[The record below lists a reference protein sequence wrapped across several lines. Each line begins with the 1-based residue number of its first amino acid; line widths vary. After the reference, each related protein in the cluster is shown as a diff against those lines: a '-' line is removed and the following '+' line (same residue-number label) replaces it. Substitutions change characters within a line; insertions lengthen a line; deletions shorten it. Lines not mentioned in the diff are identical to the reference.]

1 MFWEENWLGNFN
13 LCSELEDLYRIA
25 ADCNITVADKSI
37 NRGTRLRWNWQ
48 WVRQLNDSEMIR
60 KSELEGLL
68 STIVLQEGAA
78 DEFCWVQDE
87 EQDFS
92 VRGCYKFLRN
102 LQVRDD
108 FEDDLL
114 TAVQQLWSTSVLLK
128 VLLFGWRLLHDRMP
142 TRVELWRKGVLN
154 DVQQQTCVFCCHE
167 FESSSHLFAVCA
179 KTKMIWD
186 KIFMWLNWK
195 ATDWYD
201 HVLENFL
208 QFNTFCRGKKV
219 SHIIWL
225 AAAWCIWLECNDII
239 FRGKILNISEVVDR
253 IKRLSWSW
261 YICREGEYCVLRK
274 MILSP
279 SHNSRPI

>member
-154 DVQQQTCVFCCHE
+154 DVQQQIRTTTY
-167 FESSSHLFAVCA
+167 AY
-179 KTKMIWD
+179 
-186 KIFMWLNWK
+186 
-195 ATDWYD
+195 AT
-201 HVLENFL
+201 F
-208 QFNTFCRGKKV
+208 
-219 SHIIWL
+219 
-225 AAAWCIWLECNDII
+225 
-239 FRGKILNISEVVDR
+239 
-253 IKRLSWSW
+253 
-261 YICREGEYCVLRK
+261 
-274 MILSP
+274 
-279 SHNSRPI
+279 